1 MKVTMQQKLSALI
14 AELGAFRETY
24 KAEIN
29 AVPHSGTGST
39 TCEEDVDTAL
49 SALEDAMHEINS
61 DDEEEAEEED
71 GDDYETHM
79 KFECRQG
86 NFI

>member
-14 AELGAFRETY
+14 AELGAFQETY
-24 KAEIN
+24 KAEIA
-29 AVPHSGTGST
+29 AVPTSRST
-39 TCEEDVDTAL
+39 SCEEDLDA
-49 SALEDAMHEINS
+49 AMGKLEDAMYEINHA
-61 DDEEEAEEED
+61 DEEEAEEED